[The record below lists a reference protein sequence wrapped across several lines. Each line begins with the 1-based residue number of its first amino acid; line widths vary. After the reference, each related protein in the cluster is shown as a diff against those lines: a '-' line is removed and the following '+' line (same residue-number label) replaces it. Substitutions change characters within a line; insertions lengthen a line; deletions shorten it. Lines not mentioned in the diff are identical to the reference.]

1 MAKNKL
7 PSDSNSRRS
16 KAEQNIVELPGHEQS
31 ALVGDISSYVEAI
44 SKDINSAL
52 VTVVTGKYSNI
63 KEGNLK
69 TKMTQKNIFL
79 GMYGILNTEIKNTI
93 KDNNSE
99 LKKISTLLGTEKN
112 GTILDYL
119 SFLVSYLTS
128 TSIKKDEGNQKING
142 ILSLDI
148 SNPEGLEAWN
158 EFIHSFEDTKEIDK
172 YIENL
177 DNVEKLF
184 SKVEKTFSSESSAT
198 KSIETVVGFGN
209 LSKKTKDS
217 LNDLK
222 DVFSIFEKLS
232 KTKFSKEDIEKIKE
246 IIDSM
251 TEVLDT
257 SVSNLIKAS
266 EKNESSMSTLKRS
279 FEETY
284 KIAISGVEIDR
295 RKLIKSK
302 ASLGEIISAIT
313 VMGLVMLIGGYII
326 EKNPDLIRGSI
337 IFGVTFATF
346 LMTLMIPIALLSVID
361 FSSSKESMKGL
372 STFIIISSM
381 IMMIGGYFMKDKN
394 FAKDSILFGATL
406 SAFLLL
412 ITFPIIILA
421 SIDVGGKVSSNLKAL
436 KSFILTSAIIMT
448 IGALFIA
455 SDNGSFVKNAL
466 RFGLVLSA
474 FIGLTILPIFIISAI
489 VPKAIPILKEITQFV
504 VLSSIVLMIGAAVMK
519 KSELVKAAFNFA
531 FALSAFVGMLLTE
544 ILVYSYLIRKADKVL
559 DEVSDFILTSA
570 AVMVIGALI
579 VKNRSMVENA
589 ILFGVVLSTF
599 ISITLLPILLFTVL
613 VRKAARTLEDIMG
626 FIIVA
631 NAMLVLGSYIIE
643 NRPDIVNSGLLF
655 GVVLGLFIS
664 SILLPFLLLNKI
676 MMEKATVG
684 LLFIGGFILLAAA
697 SLYIAGYTYNEFGV
711 EAIKGAGLLLGFI
724 LVVGAILY
732 LVKSI
737 SKVAKEASIG
747 AAVMAFAL
755 IEVAV
760 AIYIINNV
768 IPDLNKELLLKIA
781 LCTGIVIALG
791 IVLAL
796 ISINGANAIKAAVA
810 MAGMCIVFVLFGL
823 TVSIIDAIIPEDT
836 SVLKNKLIF
845 MGIIV
850 GAVAVVLTLMSLV
863 MGNVLLAAAA
873 MALSA
878 ITFGLFAFVI
888 TIIDRIIPDDGEKLK
903 SKIENLG
910 IIMGNILGLFF
921 LVGIG
926 SGVIILGTIA
936 ALLASV
942 AIKLITDDIEYI
954 IEAEEK
960 AKTININEG
969 SLNIK
974 NVFDAFF
981 KTLDSIT
988 LNPIKIAKYLIKAAV
1003 LTKIVF
1009 SIALP
1014 LAIIGKTVSY
1024 LAGLRIPVAWNSD
1037 GKPIDFVNI
1046 NDEQFGSAK
1055 ENIKSIITTLFEGI
1069 SSATN
1074 KIKDYS
1080 FKDLFKTITLTSSFG
1095 IILSS
1100 LAHGIQS
1107 FANLKVPTDWD
1118 RNGRPIKFEKFTD
1131 TTFKNARTNISD
1143 VITTLFGAVNDVYEK
1158 NPSLFADLNGISSE
1172 GFLKFKINRAKSPA
1186 IQVLKAA
1193 SMLGDIIGSIS
1204 SGLQLYA
1211 NLKVPTSWDNYG
1223 RPTGFVKFGSEQIK
1237 TASQTISTVISTM
1250 LKTVIGIYNEGNN
1263 KELFD
1268 EVNTISSEGLFK
1280 FSKRKSSSP
1289 ISSVLSAS
1297 ITLAQMINGLA
1308 TGIQAFALLKY
1319 PTAWDENGNPIAFKN
1334 MGEGE
1339 FTQAAENIKKVITCT
1354 TEAVIA
1360 TVEQDTTGIFKNR
1373 RKSKKIMEA
1382 ISPIGTLISSLA
1394 EGIEKI
1400 SNLIIP
1406 IAWDSNGK
1414 PTAYKKLE
1422 NTDFV
1427 LASNNIKT
1435 VITTIAEAVST
1446 AYTES
1451 IKKVGIRKFIKIIEA
1466 YKPLNEFISSFAN
1479 NMVNYATG
1487 KFKISDTETV
1497 TLNESDFKK
1506 AGSNI
1511 MGMVTSITDTL
1522 IRYYKENSLFFDS
1535 NNNGSLV
1542 YLINKFE
1549 EVNNLISKIVET
1561 VSKTSNIKEINIS
1574 AVLESGFKSINSI
1587 YSNKEYVDL
1596 IENKEKINKLDLF
1609 IDSVVSMVSKNI
1621 ELFNN
1626 IGAQNTIK
1634 LRLAKENISIMVS
1647 SIFESIGK
1655 SDDALE
1661 SKLVTINNL
1670 TDKITSFNTIMNLLI
1685 ESGYNTSTINTQ
1697 PMVEF
1702 SNKIGEFSENSN
1714 KLNTKPLEN
1723 FVSITNSVN
1732 IQKVSKLTGLME
1744 AMSKLA
1750 DKMGGF
1756 DKLADAL
1763 DEDFINVL
1771 NTLGSKVDAAK
1782 ATIEAAEKIE
1792 KERQEKFNKNLEK
1805 ISNIMKESI
1814 SIKVGS
1820 LDEDGN
1826 INAGYE
1832 KEK

>member
-31 ALVGDISSYVEAI
+31 ALVGTISSYVK
-44 SKDINSAL
+44 SLTKDIDSAL
-52 VTVVTGKYSNI
+52 VTIVTGKYSNVQR
-63 KEGNLK
+63 GNLK
-69 TKMTQKNIFL
+69 SKMNKNNVFFDTYTLIN
-79 GMYGILNTEIKNTI
+79 GEIKNTI
-93 KDNNSE
+93 KENKEILRS
-99 LKKISTLLGTEKN
+99 ISDALYGTSSDSLLS
-112 GTILDYL
+112 L
-119 SFLVSYLTS
+119 LVSYLTS
-128 TSIKKDEGNQKING
+128 TPIQNPETNSKING
-142 ILSLDI
+142 ILSLDL
-148 SNPEGLEAWN
+148 SNPEALKAWN
-158 EFIHSFEDTKEIDK
+158 EFIKSFEDTEEIDK

-177 DNVEKLF
+177 DNIEKLF
-184 SKVEKTFSSESSAT
+184 SKVEKTFSSESPAA
-198 KSIETVVGFGN
+198 KSIETIVGFGN

-217 LNDLK
+217 LKDLE
-222 DVFSIFEKLS
+222 DVFSLFEKLS

-266 EKNESSMSTLKRS
+266 EKNESAMTTLKRS

-284 KIAISGVEIDR
+284 KIAVSGVEIDR
-295 RKLIKSK
+295 RKLEKSK

-313 VMGLVMLIGGYII
+313 VMGLVMLVGGYII
-326 EKNPDLIRGSI
+326 ERNPDLIRGSI

-346 LMTLMIPIALLSVID
+346 LMTLMIPIGILSVID

-381 IMMIGGYFMKDKN
+381 IMMIGGYFIQNKD
-394 FAKDSILFGATL
+394 FAKDSLLFGATL

-412 ITFPIIILA
+412 ITFPITILA
-421 SIDVGGKVSSNLKAL
+421 SVDVGGKVSSNLKAL
-436 KSFILTSAIIMT
+436 KSFILTSALIMT

-455 SDNGSFVKNAL
+455 SDNGTFVKNAL
-466 RFGLVLSA
+466 KFGLVLSA
-474 FIGLTILPIFIISAI
+474 FIGLTILPIFAISALL
-489 VPKAIPILKEITQFV
+489 PKAIPILKEVNWFVITA
-504 VLSSIVLMIGAAVMK
+504 SIVLMIGAAVMRN
-519 KSELVKAAFNFA
+519 EEMIKAAFNFTYT
-531 FALSAFVGMLLTE
+531 LSAFIGIILSE
-544 ILVYSYLIRKADKVL
+544 ILIYSYLIRKADKVL
-559 DEVSDFILTSA
+559 DEVGDFIFTSA

-579 VKNRSMVENA
+579 VKNRRMVENA
-589 ILFGVVLSTF
+589 LLFGVVLNAF
-599 ISITLLPILLFTVL
+599 ITITLLPILIFNLFVK
-613 VRKAARTLEDIMG
+613 KAHRIIEDVTG
-626 FIIVA
+626 FVIVA
-631 NAMLVLGSYIIE
+631 SALLVLGSYIVE
-643 NRPDIVNSGLLF
+643 NRPDIINSGLLF
-655 GVVLGLFIS
+655 GVILGLFITT
-664 SILLPFLLLNKI
+664 ILLPFLLLNKI
-676 MMEKATVG
+676 TMEKATVG
-684 LLFIGGFILLAAA
+684 LLFIGGFILLAAT

-724 LVVGAILY
+724 LVVGGLLY

-737 SKVAKEASIG
+737 TKVAKEASIG
-747 AAVMAFAL
+747 AAIMAFAL

-760 AIYIINNV
+760 AIYIINTI

-781 LCTGIVIALG
+781 LCTGIVITLG
-791 IVLAL
+791 LVLAL
-796 ISINGANAIKAAVA
+796 ISINGANAIKAAIA
-810 MAGMCIVFVLFGL
+810 MAGMCLVFVLFGL
-823 TVSIIDAIIPEDT
+823 TISIIDAIIPEDT
-836 SVLKNKLIF
+836 TILMGKLIF
-845 MGIIV
+845 MGEVVGIV
-850 GAVAVVLTLMSLV
+850 AIALTLMSLLA
-863 MGNVLLAAAA
+863 GNVLAAAGA
-873 MALSA
+873 MALTA
-878 ITFGLFAFVI
+878 ITFGLFALVI
-888 TIIDRIIPDDGEKLK
+888 NIVDTKLIPDDTTMLM
-903 SKIENLG
+903 SKFKDLG
-910 IIMGNILGLFF
+910 IIMGSILAVFT
-921 LVGIG
+921 LVGVASPLIALG
-926 SGVIILGTIA
+926 SIA
-936 ALLASV
+936 ALLAGV
-942 AIKLITDDIEYI
+942 AIKLITDDIQYI
-954 IEAEEK
+954 VEAEER
-960 AKTININEG
+960 AKSININEG
-969 SLNIK
+969 SSNIK
-974 NVFDAFF
+974 KVFDVFF
-981 KTLDSIT
+981 KTIDSIT
-988 LNPIKIAKYLIKAAV
+988 LNNPIKEYLKKAAV
-1003 LTKIVF
+1003 LST
-1009 SIALP
+1009 IAITMAIP
-1014 LAIIGKTVSY
+1014 LAIIGKTISN

-1037 GKPIDFVNI
+1037 GKPIEFVNI
-1046 NDEQFGSAK
+1046 NDEQFGIAK

-1107 FANLKVPTDWD
+1107 FANLKVPTEWD

-1131 TTFKNARTNISD
+1131 TTFTNARNNIKD
-1143 VITTLFGAVNDVYEK
+1143 VITTLFSAVDDVYK
-1158 NPSLFADLNGISSE
+1158 ANPLLFKDLNNVSST
-1172 GFLKFKINRAKSPA
+1172 GFLKFNINRAKSPA

-1237 TASQTISTVISTM
+1237 AASKTISDVISTM
-1250 LKTVIGIYNEGNN
+1250 LNAVIGIYNEGNN
-1263 KELFD
+1263 KALFD
-1268 EVNTISSEGLFK
+1268 EVNTISLEGLFN
-1280 FSKRKSSSP
+1280 FSKKKSSSP

-1297 ITLAQMINGLA
+1297 ITLAEMINGLA

-1319 PTAWDENGNPIAFKN
+1319 PTAWDENGNPTAFKN
-1334 MGEGE
+1334 MGEDE
-1339 FTQAAENIKKVITCT
+1339 FTQAAKNIKKVITCT

-1373 RKSKKIMEA
+1373 RRSKKIMEA

-1394 EGIEKI
+1394 EGIEKM

-1406 IAWDSNGK
+1406 TAWDSNGK

-1422 NTDFV
+1422 NSDFV
-1427 LASNNIKT
+1427 SASNNIKT

-1479 NMVNYATG
+1479 NVINYATG
-1487 KFKISDTETV
+1487 KFKISDAEIV

-1506 AGSNI
+1506 AGSNV

-1522 IRYYKENSLFFDS
+1522 ISYYKENSLFFDS

-1561 VSKTSNIKEINIS
+1561 ISKTSNIKEINIS
-1574 AVLESGFKSINSI
+1574 SVLESGFKSINSI

-1596 IENKEKINKLDLF
+1596 IENKEKINKLDSF
-1609 IDSVVSMVSKNI
+1609 IDSVVSMVDKNI
-1621 ELFNN
+1621 ELFNR

-1670 TDKITSFNTIMNLLI
+1670 TDKIKSFNTIMNLLI

-1723 FVSITNSVN
+1723 FVSITNSVDL
-1732 IQKVSKLTGLME
+1732 QKVSKLTGLME